1 VRGQGK
7 TLKQCW
13 EGELMWALACGRC
26 HNLDMTFGCSLE
38 AISHQ
43 HPLHTFMQC
52 FGAEGRNRSGLW
64 QR

>member
-1 VRGQGK
+1 MRGQGK

-38 AISHQ
+38 AISQQ